1 MIKDD
6 DRPLTGMKAEG
17 YKYQIMEMLKEISN
31 FALAAP
37 FEGYKK
43 SRHKV
48 DTFVNES
55 KVTLIFS

>member
-43 SRHKV
+43 V
-48 DTFVNES
+48 DI
-55 KVTLIFS
+55 KLTLL